1 MTPAD
6 MNKWIKSMRK
16 KHPHWTYVYIPQ
28 AHDDMVSY
36 DPKNGPDFVAPMLYY
51 SNYNSYPVSP
61 QPYPRASPNPKPSP
75 IPNPNPHPRPYP
87 HPDQGLDISHTGNQ
101 KNEAMYALL
110 KLKQVGG

>member
-1 MTPAD
+1 

-28 AHDDMVSY
+28 AHDDMVPY

-61 QPYPRASPNPKPSP
+61 QP
-75 IPNPNPHPRPYP
+75 
-87 HPDQGLDISHTGNQ
+87 
-101 KNEAMYALL
+101 
-110 KLKQVGG
+110 

>member
-36 DPKNGPDFVAPMLYY
+36 DPKNGPITP
-51 SNYNSYPVSP
+51 
-61 QPYPRASPNPKPSP
+61 
-75 IPNPNPHPRPYP
+75 
-87 HPDQGLDISHTGNQ
+87 GISAATRT
-101 KNEAMYALL
+101 LCFF
-110 KLKQVGG
+110 

>member
-1 MTPAD
+1 

-61 QPYPRASPNPKPSP
+61 QPEPESEPQP
-75 IPNPNPHPRPYP
+75 
-87 HPDQGLDISHTGNQ
+87 
-101 KNEAMYALL
+101 
-110 KLKQVGG
+110 